1 MAGKTENPI
10 ASGSG
15 PAPENDQPVA
25 PGEIS
30 VITYILCCKDEAEQA
45 RNLRI
50 SQMDRNWRT
59 YLGIQDFSHKQPG
72 QSREFLPKVPV
83 ATEKLAAIVKRGMI
97 QFGDFFNIQTD
108 SELADKISGEQL
120 RELLK
125 AFLFDLWG
133 PASTPQ
139 NLPTVVSDATKQC
152 LHKNLFIFKVHGG
165 EMVRREFTFDDVEE
179 EPNVKEISEWHLRI
193 DLVRPEDYYPDP
205 TGNGMYEIHRVER
218 DLFQILDGVK
228 AGIYKKDIVDQ
239 LLSQDYPRPD
249 DEKLSEQDRNQEET
263 VTPSFRRR
271 VVIDEFWGTILNND
285 GSIAHRNVVAAV
297 ANGKFLIRPPEPNPF
312 WHQESPFIVAPLLR
326 VPHSVWHKAVFD
338 HASDLNLAINEMF
351 NLIFDG
357 GLAAVWGVRQL
368 RLEDLEDPGQVANGI
383 PQGATL
389 VVKQTLPH
397 NAKVLETVT
406 EADIPKE
413 ALAMFDILNREFD
426 EASMSNDASP
436 GSMPPISSKTPAVA
450 FLQGSQSQNMM
461 LDGIIQDLE
470 TEVITR
476 LLRLSFLTV
485 LQNAD
490 YIPDKAFSSTFD
502 KRVAL
507 MVMRASPAERF
518 ALFAGRAQF
527 KVNGISS
534 AMTKALD
541 FQKMMALLQAMSLD
555 PMLKQEFMMEYSPS
569 KIITQFFRTLNLNSE
584 DFKKSPEE
592 MQQLSQTLARTNAA
606 NQMMQGGPKNSEGK
620 PGGVASGPGTGGSSM
635 TATIQQ
641 QANPGTGMPN
651 M

>member
-1 MAGKTENPI
+1 MAGKPNNPM

-15 PAPENDQPVA
+15 PAPENDEEVG

-30 VITYILCCKDEAEQA
+30 VINYILQCRDEAEQA

-50 SQMDRNWRT
+50 SQMDRNWHT

-97 QFGDFFNIQTD
+97 QFGDFFTISVD
-108 SELADKISGEQL
+108 SDLTDKISGEQL
-120 RELLK
+120 REILK

-133 PASTPQ
+133 PSNTPQ
-139 NLPTVVSDATKQC
+139 NFPTIVSDGTKQA

-165 EMVRREFTFDDVEE
+165 DMIHRQYEFEDVEDEPKVVE
-179 EPNVKEISEWHLRI
+179 ENQWHLRI

-205 TGNGMYEIHRVER
+205 TGNGMYEIHTVER

-228 AGIYKKDIVDQ
+228 AGIYQEDVVNQ
-239 LLSQDYPRPD
+239 LLNTTFERPD

-271 VVIDEFWGTILNND
+271 VVIDEFWGTILNHD

-297 ANGKFLIRPPEPNPF
+297 ANKRFLIRPPEPNPF
-312 WHQESPFIVAPLLR
+312 WHQESPFVVAPLLR

-338 HASDLNLAINEMF
+338 HASDLNLAINELF
-351 NLIFDG
+351 NLIVDG
-357 GLAAVWGVRQL
+357 GMAAVWGVRQL

-406 EADIPKE
+406 EADIPRE
-413 ALAMFDILNREFD
+413 ALAMFDLLSREFE
-426 EASMSNDASP
+426 EAAMTNDTSP
-436 GSMPPISSKTPAVA
+436 GAMPPISSKTPAVA
-450 FLQGSQSQNMM
+450 FLQNSQSQNMM
-461 LDGIIQDLE
+461 LDGIIGDLE
-470 TEVITR
+470 NEVITR
-476 LLRLSFLTV
+476 MLRLCFLTV

-490 YIPDKAFSSTFD
+490 RIPDKAFSSPFD

-507 MVMRASPAERF
+507 MIMRASPAERF
-518 ALFAGRAQF
+518 GLFAGRAQF
-527 KVNGISS
+527 QVKGISN

-555 PMLKQEFMMEYSPS
+555 PMLKQEFMMEYSPR

-592 MQQLSQTLARTNAA
+592 MKQLAQTLARTNAA
-606 NQMMQGGPKNSEGK
+606 NQMMGNGPKNSEGQAA
-620 PGGVASGPGTGGSSM
+620 GVASGPGTGGSPM